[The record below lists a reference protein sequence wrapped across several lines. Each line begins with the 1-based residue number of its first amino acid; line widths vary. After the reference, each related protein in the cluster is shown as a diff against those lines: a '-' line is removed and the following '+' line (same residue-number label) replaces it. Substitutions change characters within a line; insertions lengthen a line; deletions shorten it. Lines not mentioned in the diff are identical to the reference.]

1 MGFLMKKDNKE
12 KTKVKKPLTEAQVER
27 RGALKQ
33 ALKDLIAPTAVVA
46 VVAIVLFIAV
56 KFANKPEVYKEVRP
70 FGYEPIPGYEEKP
83 IVLESDKLILSL
95 DPATT
100 DFTVTQKST
109 GKSWYSNAENAENDP
124 LALESEKKMLKS
136 NVIISYAQVNG
147 LETVLDCSGNVAK
160 GLYEIKLENDTIKL
174 FYSFGNIQREY
185 VIPPVILEEDLT
197 KWKGNLEKEDAQY
210 VSEYYKKYDI
220 NKLSAKDNKDEL
232 LANYPS
238 MADHIIYVLRTNV
251 RENVK
256 RELEKRFEKAGYT
269 YEDFLND
276 KLLDESVSSDSSAVF
291 NVEMDL
297 RLEGSD
303 LVVEVPF
310 SGIDYKEQYPVYT
323 VLPLPYFGA
332 AYSDAEGFMFV
343 PEGGGA
349 IINYN
354 NGKASQSDYYANVYG
369 WDMCLS
375 REYVIH
381 NTRAYFNVFGQG
393 RDGSSYIC
401 IMEEG
406 ASYASVR
413 SAISGRIN
421 NYNYVDAKYSVCPG
435 EKYDI
440 DELSNAA
447 VYQYLEK
454 LPDESIVQRYR
465 FIDSDDYVDMAKE
478 YGRYLEEKYPG
489 YMTLNASD
497 ETPVAIEIVGAI
509 DKVRQVLGIPVSRPL
524 KLTSYK
530 DASKIVEELANAG
543 IGDLSV
549 KYSAW
554 CNDGVR
560 QNLLNN
566 VHTISELG
574 RGSDLKKL
582 TAKAKEL
589 GVDLYLDGVTQYEYD
604 SNIFDGFFSF
614 RDAARFLNKERAE
627 LYQYSMVTYAA
638 REGAKSY
645 YLLRADLAEKMAK
658 NLIKATDKYG
668 AEVSFSDIGMDV
680 SSDFRRGKT
689 YSREYNKNVDINLLR
704 SADDSGK
711 KVMINMGNDYAIP
724 YVDFVTNMELK
735 GSEYTLLDKMVP
747 FYQIAIHGLVNY
759 SGQPI
764 NICGNE
770 EQEILT
776 SAEYGASLYYTLMSE
791 SSFAIQKTL
800 YPEYYGSEYA
810 AWKDRLIETCKRYN
824 TELGSTFGQRM
835 TGHRTMGDVTC
846 TEYEDGSKVYVNYSF
861 TDSYKTPEGTVVP
874 ARDYTLVK

>member
-1 MGFLMKKDNKE
+1 ELCLQHAVSFTQTIVHGGLTRFHSVRNALE
-12 KTKVKKPLTEAQVER
+12 KVPDGAIVSIHDGVRPLFTPGLVRAMLDRMQQS
-27 RGALKQ
+27 GGPQ
-33 ALKDLIAPTAVVA
+33 ALIPAVPVTDTLRSTDPSLPAPDRSRLVA
-46 VVAIVLFIAV
+46 VQTPQMFLS
-56 KFANKPEVYKEVRP
+56 E
-70 FGYEPIPGYEEKP
+70 
-83 IVLESDKLILSL
+83 IL
-95 DPATT
+95 
-100 DFTVTQKST
+100 K
-109 GKSWYSNAENAENDP
+109 
-124 LALESEKKMLKS
+124 
-136 NVIISYAQVNG
+136 
-147 LETVLDCSGNVAK
+147 
-160 GLYEIKLENDTIKL
+160 
-174 FYSFGNIQREY
+174 
-185 VIPPVILEEDLT
+185 
-197 KWKGNLEKEDAQY
+197 
-210 VSEYYKKYDI
+210 
-220 NKLSAKDNKDEL
+220 
-232 LANYPS
+232 
-238 MADHIIYVLRTNV
+238 
-251 RENVK
+251 
-256 RELEKRFEKAGYT
+256 
-269 YEDFLND
+269 
-276 KLLDESVSSDSSAVF
+276 
-291 NVEMDL
+291 
-297 RLEGSD
+297 
-303 LVVEVPF
+303 
-310 SGIDYKEQYPVYT
+310 
-323 VLPLPYFGA
+323 
-332 AYSDAEGFMFV
+332 
-343 PEGGGA
+343 
-349 IINYN
+349 
-354 NGKASQSDYYANVYG
+354 
-369 WDMCLS
+369 
-375 REYVIH
+375 
-381 NTRAYFNVFGQG
+381 RAYEQPYDTAFT
-393 RDGSSYIC
+393 DD
-401 IMEEG
+401 
-406 ASYASVR
+406 ASVAER
-413 SAISGRIN
+413 AGTRIELF
-421 NYNYVDAKYSVCPG
+421 PG
-435 EKYDI
+435 EKYNLDG
-440 DELSNAA
+440 LSNAA
-447 VYQYLEK
+447 VYQYLDK

-497 ETPVAIEIVGAI
+497 ETPVAIELVGAI

-711 KVMINMGNDYAIP
+711 KIMINMGNDYAIP
-724 YVDFVTNMELK
+724 FVDFVTNMELK

-759 SGQPI
+759 AGQPI

-824 TELGSTFGQRM
+824 PELGSTFGQRM

-874 ARDYTLVK
+874 ARDYALVK